1 MSMRYCIRLPILLS
15 CSLLVACATTAEQA
29 EESSLLSLADD
40 IAAQGDYATA
50 TTLYERAAELSDEDV
65 NINVRLGD
73 ARLASGDLQGAL
85 RSYRA
90 ALEKNIDS
98 PTALLGLGS
107 TQLRLDKVESAL
119 RNLRRA
125 APALDTPT
133 AWSRLGAA
141 QALLGV
147 KEGEAAVS
155 SFSRAAELLPDA
167 PDAQA
172 NLALA
177 QSLAGQHAT
186 AVAHIRDVASSP
198 LAEDRHFHSLILIL
212 ILAGDTQQAE
222 TIEIPDMP
230 ASQRQSLIEQAQR
243 IRALP
248 DIGERAR
255 AIGLAG
261 Y

>member
-15 CSLLVACATTAEQA
+15 CSLLVACATTTEQA
-29 EESSLLSLADD
+29 EETRLLSLADD

-50 TTLYERAAELSDEDV
+50 TTLYERAAELSNEDV

-85 RSYRA
+85 HSYRA
-90 ALEKNIDS
+90 ALEKNIDT

-119 RNLRRA
+119 RNLRQA

-141 QALLGV
+141 QALLG
-147 KEGEAAVS
+147 KDTAVS
-155 SFSRAAELLPDA
+155 SFSRAADLSPDVL
-167 PDAQA
+167 DSQT

-177 QSLAGQHAT
+177 QSLAGQHDA
-186 AVAHIRDVASSP
+186 AVAQIRNVASSP

-230 ASQRQSLIEQAQR
+230 ASQRQSLIEQAQQ

-248 DIGERAR
+248 DTGERAR

>member
-1 MSMRYCIRLPILLS
+1 MSMRYCIRLPTLLS
-15 CSLLVACATTAEQA
+15 CSLLVACATTTEQA
-29 EESSLLSLADD
+29 EESRLLSLADD

-50 TTLYERAAELSDEDV
+50 TTLYERAAELSNEDV
-65 NINVRLGD
+65 DINVRLGD

-90 ALEKNIDS
+90 ALEKNIDA

-119 RNLRRA
+119 RNLRKA

-141 QALLGV
+141 QALLG
-147 KEGEAAVS
+147 KSETAVS
-155 SFSRAAELLPDA
+155 SFSRAADLSPNV
-167 PDAQA
+167 PDAQT

-177 QSLAGQHAT
+177 QSLAGQHDA
-186 AVAHIRDVASSP
+186 AVAQIRDVASSP

-212 ILAGDTQQAE
+212 VLAGDTQLAE

-230 ASQRQSLIEQAQR
+230 ATQRQSLIEQAQQ
-243 IRALP
+243 IRVLP
-248 DIGERAR
+248 DTGEQAR